1 MDDREPEII
10 EILLRKY
17 GALVD
22 KRRIEIADY
31 LIGEDVCVERKS
43 LNDFIRSIYDG
54 RLFDQIEQMKNGC
67 NIIIMLVEE
76 PYFHI
81 RPNSKLHYLGALS
94 SLALRGVSVMHVT
107 SPDDTARFL
116 FYLAKK
122 VEGEK
127 PSIIPVKRRRRPKSW
142 EEAFAVLTS
151 FPGIGPK
158 SAEKLLK
165 RFGTLND
172 VFNADFFSLKR
183 VIGEAKAKKLKE
195 VINTPFRR
203 VKETRLED

>member
-10 EILLRKY
+10 EILLRKC
-17 GALVD
+17 GALVS

-31 LIGEDVCVERKS
+31 LIGVDVCVERKS

-54 RLFDQIEQMKNGC
+54 RLFNQIEQMKNVC
-67 NIIIMLVEE
+67 NTIIVLVEE
-76 PYFHI
+76 PHFHI

-94 SLALRGVSVMHVT
+94 SLALRGISVIHVA

-142 EEAFAVLTS
+142 EEAFVVLTS

-158 SAEKLLK
+158 SAEKLLR

-172 VFNADFFSLKR
+172 VFNADFSSLKR

-195 VINTPFRR
+195 VINTPFRQ
-203 VKETRLED
+203 VKETKLED